1 MRYYCAMKK
10 YFISLTL
17 ILSLFVPLL
26 VNAQQSSLRDQI
38 TRIAGGV
45 KGIVGVSILNEE
57 TRDTV
62 SLNGQSPLVMQ
73 SVMKF
78 PIALAVL
85 HWVDTG
91 KLSLD
96 QTIKVRRH
104 ELNKTYSP
112 LRDKYPDGGEFRLDT
127 LLSYMVSKSD
137 NNACDILLKKLDG
150 PQTVQRYLLQ
160 LGIRGIAVR
169 ASEQDMASAWELQF
183 TNWSKPIEMTRLLD
197 LFYQGKLLSPKNTA
211 FLMSLMEATTTGPN
225 RLKGLLPAGTTVAHK
240 TGSSGTSPE
249 GLTPA
254 TNDVGIITLPNDKH
268 IIISVFVCNSPDN
281 EATRESAIAKIARA
295 AYDYYNR

>member
-1 MRYYCAMKK
+1 MKK
-10 YFISLTL
+10 YFISLSL
-17 ILSLFVPLL
+17 IFSLFVPFI
-26 VNAQQSSLRDQI
+26 VSAQQSSLRDQI
-38 TRIAGGV
+38 TQIAGSV

-62 SLNGQSPLVMQ
+62 SLNGQAPLVMQ

-78 PIALAVL
+78 PIALTVL

-104 ELNKTYSP
+104 ELKKTYSP

-183 TNWSKPIEMTRLLD
+183 TNWSKPVEMTRLLD
-197 LFYQGKLLSPKNTA
+197 LFYQGKLLSPKSTA
-211 FLMSLMEATTTGPN
+211 FLMHLMQATTTGPN
-225 RLKGLLPAGTTVAHK
+225 RLKGLLPTGTVVAHK

-254 TNDVGIITLPNDKH
+254 TNDVGIITLPNGKH
-268 IIISVFVCNSPDN
+268 LVISVFVCNSPDN
-281 EATRESAIAKIARA
+281 EATREGVIAKIAKA
-295 AYDYYNR
+295 AYDFYNQ